1 MRKILVGFRFKHHH
15 EFSGYQRLV
24 HHVAHD
30 VYVNRDRYDFT
41 SPRFNYRGLSR
52 INWILTHLRD
62 FFFFRRLKKE
72 IMASEGGLVHFLYPE
87 NTLAYLPFEIPRSVT
102 VVATFHQPIPYFR
115 KLLSD
120 PNASC
125 RIANYRRC
133 DKLIALSR
141 EMEQGMK
148 DLFGFDNVRFIPHG
162 VETEAFPDLELIRK
176 SKSILILGSWLRD
189 FDSLARVLSELN
201 RVDPS
206 VTVTF
211 IAADADRKGVL
222 HRLSG
227 VRTLG
232 GISHDEMV
240 YELNTHSVL
249 LLQYRE
255 MTASNSLLEAAS
267 TGLPVICNPL
277 PALFDYVVADAFA
290 PIVLAVDSDMKEA
303 AEEIRR
309 LLVDEPLLSLL
320 RSKAKESVQSL
331 NWKFVASEMER
342 FYGDE
347 SFLELP
353 KITDSV

>member
-1 MRKILVGFRFKHHH
+1 MSGHGKRILVGFRFRHHH
-15 EFSGYQRLV
+15 QFSGYQRLV

-62 FFFFRRLKKE
+62 FLFFRRLKKE
-72 IMASEGGLVHFLYPE
+72 IMTNESGLVHFLYPE
-87 NTLAYLPFEIPRSVT
+87 NTLAYIPFEIPRSVT
-102 VVATFHQPIPYFR
+102 VVATFHQPPPYFR

-120 PNASC
+120 PNASG
-125 RIANYRRC
+125 RIANFRRC
-133 DKLIALSR
+133 DKVIALSR
-141 EMEQGMK
+141 EMEQGLR
-148 DLFGFDNVRFIPHG
+148 DLFGFENVRFIPHG
-162 VETEAFPDLELIRK
+162 VQTEAFPDLELVRRP
-176 SKSILILGSWLRD
+176 KSILILGSWLRD
-189 FDSLARVLSELN
+189 FDSLARVLSELK
-201 RVDPS
+201 RLDSS

-222 HRLSG
+222 RRMSG

-240 YELNTHSVL
+240 HQLNTHSVL

-267 TGLPVICNPL
+267 TGLPVVCNPL

-290 PIVLAVDSDMKEA
+290 PIVLAADSEMKEP

-309 LLVDEPLLSLL
+309 LLVDEPARFFLS
-320 RSKAKESVQSL
+320 SKAKASVQLL
-331 NWKFVASEMER
+331 NWKLVASETER
-342 FYGDE
+342 YYE
-347 SFLELP
+347 TIL
-353 KITDSV
+353 